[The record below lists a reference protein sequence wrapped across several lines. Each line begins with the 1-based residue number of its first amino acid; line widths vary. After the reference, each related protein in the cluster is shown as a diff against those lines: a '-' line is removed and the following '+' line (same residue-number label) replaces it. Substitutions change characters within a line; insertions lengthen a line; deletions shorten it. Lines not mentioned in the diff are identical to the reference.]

1 MDLRLMMGL
10 ARGTSCGGRTPSAPS
25 GSARRG
31 QPEIGVPA
39 RREQVTGILCRKNFL
54 RLAQERA
61 TKPRQRRCLGP
72 PSKGADSARRQEI
85 GASRRRSLR
94 KTIKLERK
102 CVHRGRQ
109 DDYFARWCRASRI
122 PARLGERPDQ
132 IPHERAQGG
141 VAPMLSSFTLR
152 ARRPPARGYSRQQC
166 V

>member
-31 QPEIGVPA
+31 QPETGVRA
-39 RREQVTGILCRKNFL
+39 RREQVTGFLCRKKFF
-54 RLAQERA
+54 APRA
-61 TKPRQRRCLGP
+61 RTRDKTSTAPVPRP

-102 CVHRGRQ
+102 CVHRRDGR
-109 DDYFARWCRASRI
+109 AITVRAGAVLHASL
-122 PARLGERPDQ
+122 LGGPDQ
-132 IPHERAQGG
+132 IPHERAPGG
-141 VAPMLSSFTLR
+141 VAPM
-152 ARRPPARGYSRQQC
+152 
-166 V
+166 